1 MGSIIIAM
9 PKIEDAKKISE
20 ILKSRGLYTAD
31 ICTTGSGILS
41 KVHQL
46 DSGIVIC
53 SRCFKDMYCK
63 EIAESL
69 PDYFEMLL
77 ITSREGLSQCP
88 PGVMTITM
96 PFRTIDLLST
106 VEMMLAQLERR
117 IRKSKLKVKKRSL
130 EEQKLIDKAK
140 KVLMER
146 NNMTEP
152 EAFRY
157 IQKSSM
163 DSCTNMVETA
173 QMILILEG

>member
-69 PDYFEMLL
+69 PD
-77 ITSREGLSQCP
+77 
-88 PGVMTITM
+88 
-96 PFRTIDLLST
+96 
-106 VEMMLAQLERR
+106 
-117 IRKSKLKVKKRSL
+117 
-130 EEQKLIDKAK
+130 
-140 KVLMER
+140 
-146 NNMTEP
+146 
-152 EAFRY
+152 
-157 IQKSSM
+157 
-163 DSCTNMVETA
+163 
-173 QMILILEG
+173 

>member
-88 PGVMTITM
+88 PGVMTITK

-130 EEQKLIDKAK
+130 EEQELIDKAK